1 MYFSKKAWKSL
12 KNCKQ
17 KPLFLNDSPT
27 KDENKTIL
35 NSFVKLSMKLLDLF
49 KRRIKKYITETKSLG
64 LLGKTRSILISTSQ
78 SI

>member
-12 KNCKQ
+12 TNSKQ